1 MEELDED
8 KIVTLAK
15 EYAESR
21 LQFFKPWEGSYK
33 LACENAFVN
42 AYMVG
47 YYAKCKEIDPEFEIP
62 QLVQDVSK
70 SD

>member
-1 MEELDED
+1 
-8 KIVTLAK
+8 
-15 EYAESR
+15 